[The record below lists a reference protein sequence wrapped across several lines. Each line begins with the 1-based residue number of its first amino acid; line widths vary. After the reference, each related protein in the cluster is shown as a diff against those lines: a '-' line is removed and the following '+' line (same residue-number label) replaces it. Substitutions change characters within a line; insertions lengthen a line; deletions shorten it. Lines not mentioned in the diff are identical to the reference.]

1 MVPIFAEVS
10 CTCRDQLAIQ
20 ETSLQQFLQKIYV
33 VMTYLPTPRSEDQ
46 YVPREEQWRLA
57 IDRGAVS
64 HITLTENSRIG
75 LRQVLRT
82 PDGSI
87 PF

>member
-46 YVPREEQWRLA
+46 YVPR
-57 IDRGAVS
+57 
-64 HITLTENSRIG
+64 
-75 LRQVLRT
+75 
-82 PDGSI
+82 
-87 PF
+87 